1 MNNKAHITN
10 CTFEFDS
17 KQKYNI
23 PCVSVELCREFT
35 LLCRR
40 ICQVFAS
47 VHSYF
52 GDLFCCKANV
62 HSKFYI
68 SREARAKFDDIICYI
83 TWSSARSKL
92 ELQPRMAT
100 FLFSSNYK
108 ASTNSNYRKA
118 LLYFDKH
125 ISLYSYL
132 SIYSPVVRAYAYF
145 FLNQSRL
152 DHVLQKVREYI
163 HCFLLWIWSEDRI
176 KIDSIL
182 WLHNWILVFHQ

>member
-1 MNNKAHITN
+1 MIKHQTKYYWHYFVVFDKVKRDKWITKPTLQTVHLN
-10 CTFEFDS
+10 LIVNRSTTYLVFQSSFVENLHFFVEEFD
-17 KQKYNI
+17 K
-23 PCVSVELCREFT
+23 F
-35 LLCRR
+35 LLL
-40 ICQVFAS
+40 

-52 GDLFCCKANV
+52 GDLFSCKANV

-145 FLNQSRL
+145 F
-152 DHVLQKVREYI
+152 
-163 HCFLLWIWSEDRI
+163 
-176 KIDSIL
+176 
-182 WLHNWILVFHQ
+182 